1 MRGCFKVFLG
11 EIFMTSVVA
20 IETLG
25 LPADQSK
32 RFITA
37 RNDTGR
43 EGGAKQITRLPAA
56 ATLSPEGRETCGWA
70 DTCQGRKQHLSWE
83 QTLPHSS
90 RALDIPAGGHLCHQT
105 CLLHTVFS
113 SFVCACPCTC
123 ACPCHLYVCVERC
136 FMCMEAS
143 G

>member
-1 MRGCFKVFLG
+1 
-11 EIFMTSVVA
+11 MTSVVA

-70 DTCQGRKQHLSWE
+70 DNLPRQKATPLLGAATAPQLSGHWG
-83 QTLPHSS
+83 PRHSS
-90 RALDIPAGGHLCHQT
+90 WGPLVSPNLPTTHG
-105 CLLHTVFS
+105 F
-113 SFVCACPCTC
+113 
-123 ACPCHLYVCVERC
+123 
-136 FMCMEAS
+136 
-143 G
+143 